1 MNRSYRADVIR
12 LANKV
17 HSESVL
23 RRVYKILDRE
33 YNQQR
38 DEQRS
43 REEDPI
49 DDETREEGWV

>member
-1 MNRSYRADVIR
+1 MTHSYRADVIR

-17 HSESVL
+17 RSESVL

-33 YNQQR
+33 YSQQR
-38 DEQRS
+38 EEQRS